1 MRAALR
7 LGAALA
13 GTAFACCAAATAKTP
28 VTMSFHSRPDLTPP
42 VIVVTTRTSGVAPGF
57 VFVAP
62 KKGAIQKGPEIVD
75 NRGQPVWFDPVP
87 AQATDF
93 RVQRYRGKPVLTWW
107 EGPVAAPVRGSGV
120 GHGVIMDA
128 SYRRVARVDSGFGRD
143 TADLHEFLLTPRG
156 TALLTVY
163 RIVPRDLS
171 SVGGPRKGRAVDS
184 IVQEIDVATGRVL
197 FKWHSLG
204 HVALGESYTPAPA
217 GPGTGR
223 NAGDPYDYFHLNSIA
238 EEPNGN
244 LLLSARNTHAVYE
257 IDHRTGAVLWRLG
270 GKRSSFSMG
279 PGTTFAWQHDA
290 RRQADGTITI
300 FDDGAAP
307 VLEKRS
313 RAIRVRLDPANRT
326 ATLVKADVSPSG
338 ILARSQGNMQVLP
351 GGHVLVGWGSVPR
364 VTEFGEDGQVVFD
377 ATLPPQDDSYRA
389 YRFAWSGRPASRP
402 AIAFGAEQGGGSTVY
417 ASWNGDTRT
426 VRWRLVGG
434 INADRLRPVGATAA
448 RKGFETAIGMRAP
461 PPLLA
466 VQALDARGRVLATS
480 AAVRRGGLAIG

>member
-1 MRAALR
+1 VVV
-7 LGAALA
+7 
-13 GTAFACCAAATAKTP
+13 AT
-28 VTMSFHSRPDLTPP
+28 RPH
-42 VIVVTTRTSGVAPGF
+42 GVAPGY
-57 VFVAP
+57 VFIAP

-93 RVQRYRGKPVLTWW
+93 RVQRYRGEPVLTWW

-128 SYRRVARVDSGFGRD
+128 SYRRIARIDSGFGRD

-171 SVGGPRKGRAVDS
+171 SVGGPKKGRAVDS

-197 FKWHSLG
+197 FTWHSLG
-204 HVALGESYTPAPA
+204 HVALAESYTPAP
-217 GPGTGR
+217 TGK
-223 NAGDPYDYFHLNSIA
+223 GKDGDDPYDYFHLNSIA

-244 LLLSARNTHAVYE
+244 LLLSARNTHAAYE

-270 GKRSSFSMG
+270 GKRSSFQMG

-290 RRQADGTITI
+290 RRQSDGTITL

-307 VLEKRS
+307 AIEKHS
-313 RAIRVRLDPANRT
+313 RAIRIRIDPAKHT
-326 ATLVKADVSPSG
+326 ATLVKADVSPAG
-338 ILARSQGNMQVLP
+338 ILSTSQGNMQVLP
-351 GGHVLVGWGSVPR
+351 DGHVLVGWGSEPR
-364 VTEFGEDGQVVFD
+364 VTEFGEDGRVLFD
-377 ATLPPQDDSYRA
+377 AILPPKDDSYRA
-389 YRFAWSGRPASRP
+389 YRFTWSGRPASRP
-402 AIAFGAEQGGGSTVY
+402 AIAVAAGGQGGASRVY

-434 INADRLRPVGATAA
+434 VNADHLRTLGASAS
-448 RKGFETAIGMRAP
+448 RIGFETAIGVAKP

-480 AAVRRGGLAIG
+480 AAVGPGGLAIG

>member
-1 MRAALR
+1 MLVVAAL
-7 LGAALA
+7 
-13 GTAFACCAAATAKTP
+13 ACCAAASAKAP

-42 VIVVTTRTSGVAPGF
+42 VVVVTTRTAAVAPGL

-62 KKGAIQKGPEIVD
+62 KKGAVQKGPEIVD
-75 NRGQPVWFDPVP
+75 NRGQPVWFNPVP

-128 SYRRVARVDSGFGRD
+128 SYRRLARIDSAFGRD

-184 IVQEIDVATGRVL
+184 IVQEIDVATGRPV
-197 FKWHSLG
+197 FTWHSLG
-204 HVALGESYTPAPA
+204 HVALSESYTPAP
-217 GPGTGR
+217 TGE
-223 NAGDPYDYFHLNSIA
+223 GKHGDDPYDYFHLNSIA
-238 EEPNGN
+238 EDRNGN

-257 IDHRTGAVLWRLG
+257 IDRRTGAVLWRLG
-270 GKRSSFSMG
+270 GKRSSFQMG
-279 PGTTFAWQHDA
+279 RGTRFSWQHDA

-307 VLEKRS
+307 VLEQRS
-313 RAIRVRLDPANRT
+313 RAIRIRLDPAKRT
-326 ATLVKADVSPSG
+326 ATLVKADVSPAG

-351 GGHVLVGWGSVPR
+351 DGHVLVGWGSVPR
-364 VTEFGEDGQVVFD
+364 VTEFGEDGRVVFD
-377 ATLPPQDDSYRA
+377 ATLPPHDDSYRA
-389 YRFAWSGRPASRP
+389 YRFRWSGKPAGRP
-402 AIAFGAEQGGGSTVY
+402 AIAVAAGNGGASTVY

-426 VRWRLVGG
+426 ASWRVVGG
-434 INADRLRPVGATAA
+434 INADHLRAVGAAA
-448 RKGFETAIGMRAP
+448 PRKGFETAIGVRTTS
-461 PPLLA
+461 PLLA
-466 VQALDARGRVLATS
+466 VQALDAHGRVLATS